1 MNSPSSALVWEIW
14 HRHRHRLFAIGA
26 AILGFA
32 LIYPKLCALYGL
44 RLDLPNALDAI
55 PASEISARIKQ
66 GHPLTAIGEI
76 LTVLFLLLAPLACM
90 LLSLLYLVWIFTFA
104 ETDVR
109 KGFSVPAR
117 LFRLPIS
124 TGFLAGWLSVVGAA
138 TITIVYLGWT
148 RLVHQPRIDIFEGYP
163 NLLIWLTLLLVA
175 QGVVWALDGFPILRL
190 LALSAAIF
198 FFGFLAGPAIHEH
211 PWLEQNRLGIL
222 LALLAIGVV
231 SGYVGLGK
239 IRHGEWQGWSWPGF
253 LRARRVHR
261 TVAPTKS
268 AFKSTSRAQFW
279 FEWRRSG
286 QKVVLATCALNGVAF
301 LIMTIVASRLGI
313 LSDGD
318 TTGLVIYLLV
328 VPIFL
333 HFVQGV
339 MPERTLPLFLAAR
352 PLTSGEI
359 VMAKLKVAGL
369 SAAISWLITLGLL
382 AFVPLLGNLSGQLD
396 PARLLAQYEHLPILL
411 PVLLVGVIFMT
422 WRLVAANLCFGINH
436 GWLKLWPVLSPY
448 AFLILYGLIVLY
460 GRAPGFREAVAT
472 VLPIVLGTLVV
483 VKFWLTRRAFRVCL
497 GRGWLARSALFK
509 YLCVWGTLAALFV
522 TPTLIFMHP
531 AAELVSVLLA
541 IILLLPLARIGLA
554 VLVVSAGRHR

>member
-14 HRHRHRLFAIGA
+14 QRHRHRLLAIGA

-32 LIYPKLCALYGL
+32 LIYPKMCALYGL
-44 RLDLPNALDAI
+44 RLDIPDELEAI

-66 GHPLTAIGEI
+66 GHPLMAIAEI
-76 LTVLFLLLAPLACM
+76 LTVLFLLLGPLACM
-90 LLSLLYLVWIFTFA
+90 LLSLLYLIWVFTFA
-104 ETDVR
+104 ETDAR
-109 KGFSVPAR
+109 KGFAVPTR

-138 TITIVYLGWT
+138 TITLVYLGWT

-163 NLLIWLTLLLVA
+163 NLLIWLTLLLVV
-175 QGVVWALDGFPILRL
+175 QGVVWSLDGFPILRL

-211 PWLEQNRLGIL
+211 PWLEQNRLNIL

-231 SGYVGLGK
+231 SGYVGLGN
-239 IRHGEWQGWSWPGF
+239 IRHGEWQGWSRPGF
-253 LRARRVHR
+253 LRVHR
-261 TVAPTKS
+261 TVTPTKG
-268 AFKSTSRAQFW
+268 AFQSTARAQFW

-286 QKVVLATCALNGVAF
+286 QKVVLATCALSCVAF
-301 LIMTIVASRLGI
+301 LIMAVVASRVGV

-318 TTGLVIYLLV
+318 TTGLVLYLLA

-339 MPERTLPLFLAAR
+339 TLERTLPMFLAAR

-396 PARLLAQYEHLPILL
+396 PARLLAQYEHLPSLL

-436 GWLKLWPVLSPY
+436 KWLKLWPILSPY
-448 AFLILYGLIVLY
+448 AFMILYGLSVLY
-460 GRAPGFREAVAT
+460 GRVPGFREAVEK
-472 VLPIVLGTLVV
+472 VLPFVLGTLVV
-483 VKFWLTRRAFRVCL
+483 VKFWLARRVFRVCL
-497 GRGWLARSALFK
+497 GRGWLARSTLFK
-509 YLCVWGTLAALFV
+509 YLCVWGTLAALFL
-522 TPTLIFMHP
+522 TSTLIFMHP
-531 AAELVSVLLA
+531 TAELVSVLLA

-554 VLVVSAGRHR
+554 VLTVSANRHR